1 MDLCD
6 SCTHISCQGQETIW
20 SVPTRIGKEPD
31 SDVWRVSEESAGG
44 ALEGMVVEDKLLSLA
59 MKDGTATIDG
69 VRYEGLYLLKMFLKQ
84 VLAIPRQAS
93 GKEEIENLVITVPKL
108 EVKLVDCLMYCA
120 DFLEIDRSRVHVIS
134 HAESFVYY
142 VMSQKREVWS
152 NQVGM
157 FELSEN
163 GLHYYELR
171 VQRGLRQMQV
181 VADQEELEESF
192 HLNVLDSDAGIHMA
206 DRILSSCAERL
217 LQKRLFS
224 AIILTGRGFAQ
235 TDQQRENRL
244 IQALFIS
251 FSCLMQQICKR
262 RRVFAEM
269 DVFTRGAL
277 IRSEDLCEAQSAY
290 HFTCICEGRLKTTVS
305 LKIQERE
312 KEGQLVLASA
322 GDSWYETKM
331 TAEFIVSGTPEVEF
345 SLQPLEPRKKK
356 TVKIPLEGF
365 PKRPDRTTRIEMAFG
380 FTGEDTMIVMIRD
393 LGFGEL
399 FPATNRMIKQEVS
412 L

>member
-31 SDVWRVSEESAGG
+31 SDVWRVAEESAGG

-142 VMSQKREVWS
+142 GMSQKREVWS

-192 HLNVLDSDAGIHMA
+192 PLKCAGQRRGHPGWQTGFFPPV
-206 DRILSSCAERL
+206 RNGCCR
-217 LQKRLFS
+217 S
-224 AIILTGRGFAQ
+224 ACFQRHLTGRGFAQ
-235 TDQQRENRL
+235 TDW
-244 IQALFIS
+244 AAD
-251 FSCLMQQICKR
+251 FSSRICKR

-290 HFTCICEGRLKTTVS
+290 QFTCICEGRLKTTVS

-331 TAEFIVSGTPEVEF
+331 TAEFIVSGTPEVDF
-345 SLQPLEPRKKK
+345 HSSRWNRA
-356 TVKIPLEGF
+356 
-365 PKRPDRTTRIEMAFG
+365 KRRR
-380 FTGEDTMIVMIRD
+380 
-393 LGFGEL
+393 
-399 FPATNRMIKQEVS
+399 
-412 L
+412 

>member
-1 MDLCD
+1 MNGLIIGMDLCD

-31 SDVWRVSEESAGG
+31 SDVWRVAEESAGG

-192 HLNVLDSDAGIHMA
+192 HLNVLDSDAGIQMA

-235 TDQQRENRL
+235 TDW
-244 IQALFIS
+244 AADF
-251 FSCLMQQICKR
+251 MQQICKR

-269 DVFTRGAL
+269 DVFTRGA
-277 IRSEDLCEAQSAY
+277 
-290 HFTCICEGRLKTTVS
+290 LKTTVS

-380 FTGEDTMIVMIRD
+380 FTGEDRMIVMIRD

>member
-181 VADQEELEESF
+181 KWYALCASQRSSERISAPRVTTSISANTRRRLQICCIKSAAQSVCANPLPVRMIAENRRFCSSRSAQEE
-192 HLNVLDSDAGIHMA
+192 
-206 DRILSSCAERL
+206 RIR
-217 LQKRLFS
+217 S
-224 AIILTGRGFAQ
+224 AIWMPA
-235 TDQQRENRL
+235 
-244 IQALFIS
+244 
-251 FSCLMQQICKR
+251 
-262 RRVFAEM
+262 
-269 DVFTRGAL
+269 
-277 IRSEDLCEAQSAY
+277 
-290 HFTCICEGRLKTTVS
+290 S
-305 LKIQERE
+305 LSIAFKWN
-312 KEGQLVLASA
+312 
-322 GDSWYETKM
+322 DS
-331 TAEFIVSGTPEVEF
+331 S
-345 SLQPLEPRKKK
+345 S
-356 TVKIPLEGF
+356 
-365 PKRPDRTTRIEMAFG
+365 
-380 FTGEDTMIVMIRD
+380 
-393 LGFGEL
+393 
-399 FPATNRMIKQEVS
+399 S
-412 L
+412 S

>member
-31 SDVWRVSEESAGG
+31 SDVWRVAEESAGG

-192 HLNVLDSDAGIHMA
+192 HLNVLDSDAGIHLCGTAAAEAPVFSDHPDRQGICTDGLGDRFYAA
-206 DRILSSCAERL
+206 D
-217 LQKRLFS
+217 LQT
-224 AIILTGRGFAQ
+224 APGVCGDGCIYP
-235 TDQQRENRL
+235 
-244 IQALFIS
+244 
-251 FSCLMQQICKR
+251 
-262 RRVFAEM
+262 
-269 DVFTRGAL
+269 RGADPL
-277 IRSEDLCEAQSAY
+277 GRSL
-290 HFTCICEGRLKTTVS
+290 
-305 LKIQERE
+305 
-312 KEGQLVLASA
+312 
-322 GDSWYETKM
+322 
-331 TAEFIVSGTPEVEF
+331 
-345 SLQPLEPRKKK
+345 
-356 TVKIPLEGF
+356 
-365 PKRPDRTTRIEMAFG
+365 
-380 FTGEDTMIVMIRD
+380 
-393 LGFGEL
+393 
-399 FPATNRMIKQEVS
+399 
-412 L
+412 

>member
-31 SDVWRVSEESAGG
+31 SDVWRVAEESAGG

-192 HLNVLDSDAGIHMA
+192 HLNVLDSDAGIQMA
-206 DRILSSCAERL
+206 DRIMVISDGKVESIGAAQEIMPSLFGQELDSCECRR
-217 LQKRLFS
+217 QK
-224 AIILTGRGFAQ
+224 G
-235 TDQQRENRL
+235 
-244 IQALFIS
+244 
-251 FSCLMQQICKR
+251 
-262 RRVFAEM
+262 
-269 DVFTRGAL
+269 
-277 IRSEDLCEAQSAY
+277 
-290 HFTCICEGRLKTTVS
+290 
-305 LKIQERE
+305 
-312 KEGQLVLASA
+312 
-322 GDSWYETKM
+322 
-331 TAEFIVSGTPEVEF
+331 
-345 SLQPLEPRKKK
+345 
-356 TVKIPLEGF
+356 
-365 PKRPDRTTRIEMAFG
+365 
-380 FTGEDTMIVMIRD
+380 
-393 LGFGEL
+393 GEL
-399 FPATNRMIKQEVS
+399 YGA
-412 L
+412 

>member
-31 SDVWRVSEESAGG
+31 SDVWRVAEESAGG

-171 VQRGLRQMQV
+171 VQRGF
-181 VADQEELEESF
+181 AP
-192 HLNVLDSDAGIHMA
+192 DAG
-206 DRILSSCAERL
+206 
-217 LQKRLFS
+217 
-224 AIILTGRGFAQ
+224 GRGSGGTGGVIPLKCAGQRRGHPDGRPDSFLLCGTAAAEAPVFSDHPDRKGICTDGLGVRFYAADLQ
-235 TDQQRENRL
+235 T
-244 IQALFIS
+244 AP
-251 FSCLMQQICKR
+251 CICG
-262 RRVFAEM
+262 
-269 DVFTRGAL
+269 DGCIYPRGADPL
-277 IRSEDLCEAQSAY
+277 GRSL
-290 HFTCICEGRLKTTVS
+290 
-305 LKIQERE
+305 
-312 KEGQLVLASA
+312 
-322 GDSWYETKM
+322 
-331 TAEFIVSGTPEVEF
+331 
-345 SLQPLEPRKKK
+345 
-356 TVKIPLEGF
+356 
-365 PKRPDRTTRIEMAFG
+365 
-380 FTGEDTMIVMIRD
+380 
-393 LGFGEL
+393 
-399 FPATNRMIKQEVS
+399 
-412 L
+412 

>member
-1 MDLCD
+1 
-6 SCTHISCQGQETIW
+6 
-20 SVPTRIGKEPD
+20 
-31 SDVWRVSEESAGG
+31 
-44 ALEGMVVEDKLLSLA
+44 
-59 MKDGTATIDG
+59 
-69 VRYEGLYLLKMFLKQ
+69 MFLKQ

-192 HLNVLDSDAGIHMA
+192 HLNVLDSDAGIQMA

-224 AIILTGRGFAQ
+224 AII
-235 TDQQRENRL
+235 
-244 IQALFIS
+244 
-251 FSCLMQQICKR
+251 
-262 RRVFAEM
+262 
-269 DVFTRGAL
+269 
-277 IRSEDLCEAQSAY
+277 
-290 HFTCICEGRLKTTVS
+290 
-305 LKIQERE
+305 
-312 KEGQLVLASA
+312 
-322 GDSWYETKM
+322 
-331 TAEFIVSGTPEVEF
+331 
-345 SLQPLEPRKKK
+345 
-356 TVKIPLEGF
+356 
-365 PKRPDRTTRIEMAFG
+365 
-380 FTGEDTMIVMIRD
+380 
-393 LGFGEL
+393 
-399 FPATNRMIKQEVS
+399 
-412 L
+412 

>member
-1 MDLCD
+1 M
-6 SCTHISCQGQETIW
+6 
-20 SVPTRIGKEPD
+20 
-31 SDVWRVSEESAGG
+31 
-44 ALEGMVVEDKLLSLA
+44 
-59 MKDGTATIDG
+59 
-69 VRYEGLYLLKMFLKQ
+69 
-84 VLAIPRQAS
+84 
-93 GKEEIENLVITVPKL
+93 
-108 EVKLVDCLMYCA
+108 
-120 DFLEIDRSRVHVIS
+120 
-134 HAESFVYY
+134 
-142 VMSQKREVWS
+142 
-152 NQVGM
+152 GM

-192 HLNVLDSDAGIHMA
+192 HLNVLDSDAGIQMA

-235 TDQQRENRL
+235 TDW
-244 IQALFIS
+244 ASDF
-251 FSCLMQQICKR
+251 MQQICKR

-312 KEGQLVLASA
+312 KEGQLV
-322 GDSWYETKM
+322 
-331 TAEFIVSGTPEVEF
+331 
-345 SLQPLEPRKKK
+345 
-356 TVKIPLEGF
+356 
-365 PKRPDRTTRIEMAFG
+365 
-380 FTGEDTMIVMIRD
+380 
-393 LGFGEL
+393 
-399 FPATNRMIKQEVS
+399 
-412 L
+412 

>member
-1 MDLCD
+1 MNGLIIGMDLCD

-224 AIILTGRGFAQ
+224 AIILK
-235 TDQQRENRL
+235 
-244 IQALFIS
+244 ALP
-251 FSCLMQQICKR
+251 R
-262 RRVFAEM
+262 RHPSRNP
-269 DVFTRGAL
+269 
-277 IRSEDLCEAQSAY
+277 SAY
-290 HFTCICEGRLKTTVS
+290 RYA
-305 LKIQERE
+305 
-312 KEGQLVLASA
+312 AS
-322 GDSWYETKM
+322 GNRHSTPS
-331 TAEFIVSGTPEVEF
+331 TAYG
-345 SLQPLEPRKKK
+345 
-356 TVKIPLEGF
+356 
-365 PKRPDRTTRIEMAFG
+365 
-380 FTGEDTMIVMIRD
+380 
-393 LGFGEL
+393 
-399 FPATNRMIKQEVS
+399 
-412 L
+412 

>member
-1 MDLCD
+1 MNGLIIGMDLCD

-192 HLNVLDSDAGIHMA
+192 HLNVLDSDAGIQMA

-235 TDQQRENRL
+235 TDW
-244 IQALFIS
+244 AADF
-251 FSCLMQQICKR
+251 MQQICKR

-380 FTGEDTMIVMIRD
+380 FTGEDTMIVMIRE

>member
-1 MDLCD
+1 M
-6 SCTHISCQGQETIW
+6 
-20 SVPTRIGKEPD
+20 
-31 SDVWRVSEESAGG
+31 
-44 ALEGMVVEDKLLSLA
+44 
-59 MKDGTATIDG
+59 
-69 VRYEGLYLLKMFLKQ
+69 
-84 VLAIPRQAS
+84 
-93 GKEEIENLVITVPKL
+93 
-108 EVKLVDCLMYCA
+108 
-120 DFLEIDRSRVHVIS
+120 
-134 HAESFVYY
+134 
-142 VMSQKREVWS
+142 
-152 NQVGM
+152 GM

-235 TDQQRENRL
+235 TDW
-244 IQALFIS
+244 AADF
-251 FSCLMQQICKR
+251 MQQICKR